1 MGLAVVTGSN
11 SGIGLATAVAL
22 ARAGHTVVAAMRNLD
37 RGADIRKIAEGE
49 KLPIHLA
56 RLDVDDDASVGDAFS
71 GVVARHGPVDVLV
84 NNAGVPG
91 GGPVEET
98 TIDEFRQ
105 VMETNFFGGLRC
117 IKAVIPS
124 MRERRKG
131 TIVNITSIAGRLAT
145 APMASYAASKWA
157 FEALSEVLA
166 QEVRAFNV
174 RVAIVEPGVI
184 ATPIFSKAP
193 PPPKHSFYPHGRRLR
208 ALFAAALANPV
219 PPSVVGEVVRD
230 IVDGDSWQLRYLVGP
245 DTESRLKARQSKT
258 DEQVIAEAA
267 QRDEEFLARFKRET
281 GIDLVL

>member
-1 MGLAVVTGSN
+1 MGLALVTGSN
-11 SGIGLATAVAL
+11 SGIGLATAIAL
-22 ARAGHTVVAAMRNLD
+22 ARANHTVVAGMRNLE
-37 RGADIRKIAEGE
+37 RGAEIRKIAEQE
-49 KLPIHLA
+49 KLAVHLIA
-56 RLDVDDDASVGDAFS
+56 LDVDDDASVREAFTQ
-71 GVVARHGPVDVLV
+71 VAAHHGPVDVLV

-98 TIDEFRQ
+98 PLDSFRQ

-131 TIVNITSIAGRLAT
+131 TIVNITSIAGRLAS

-184 ATPIFSKAP
+184 ATPIFTKSP

-208 ALFAAALANPV
+208 AMFAAALAKPV
-219 PPSVVGEVVRD
+219 PPSVVGDAVRD

-245 DTESRLKARQSKT
+245 DTEGRLKARQSKT

-267 QRDEEFLARFKRET
+267 QSDEEFLARFKRET

>member
-22 ARAGHTVVAAMRNLD
+22 ARAGRTVVAAMRNLD
-37 RGADIRKIAEGE
+37 RGAEIRKIAEGE
-49 KLPIHLA
+49 KLPIHLT

-208 ALFAAALANPV
+208 ALFAAALAKPV
-219 PPSVVGEVVRD
+219 PPSVVGDVVRD
-230 IVDGDSWQLRYLVGP
+230 IVEGDSWQLRYLVGP
-245 DTESRLKARQSKT
+245 DTEPRLKARQSKT

-267 QRDEEFLARFKRET
+267 QSDEEFLARFKRET